1 MPETPTGPEQ
11 PRQQPIPAGEA
22 LDRPGYPPPGYEE
35 SMAALAAAEAAAH
48 SGDADAALAGELA
61 ALDGDIESSEAREAR
76 LGTFVADHFSD
87 ACPELY
93 RSQAVAA
100 CCNYEDQCR
109 ELFGEPD
116 LLLGEEDAADPLL
129 REMVENA
136 VLAAENDDTIVAL
149 TDDEL
154 TETAL
159 LERQEADLVPVSQAE
174 RASVEAAHPEVTVPD
189 TETGRAAALAEA
201 EAQTQ
206 GLETRRADRREVRTE
221 VAEDLNTIE
230 GLQARFNELK
240 AQHGTVGALELLL
253 EGETALQ
260 NEEMRA
266 IVQRTIGTARSLVTA
281 LPGREDV
288 VTRLLDGANLNLG
301 AATNAGAFADFLTAV
316 NASEDLSEAEK
327 QTLREVVG
335 VTLNDHHPTNATEL
349 QSALRE
355 GRGTERVQVGTET
368 VEEPPGSGNWVER
381 PVYEE
386 RVLPYNEADRL
397 VLSQSPLVTMF
408 PDPPGSD
415 TYRVEGQIADAAPIG
430 FEIQVPAEGALPE
443 AEIHQRMNQHLLDSV
458 FSNAGLNGAMEYLS
472 LRQDATLGGSAD
484 TNGRSIGQ
492 GDVLQNI
499 LQAFSGY
506 SIDVNSRFMTET
518 DLANITPDLRWLTI
532 NGDFGHANQNDPA
545 LTVGL
550 MSAVFGDTATDINT
564 NLRRANQFINA
575 GGAEAPSYQALYAGM
590 YPADAAN
597 GFPRLRGIIGDDAFA
612 QLGLDARTD
621 RAA

>member
-11 PRQQPIPAGEA
+11 PRQQPIPADET
-22 LDRPGYPPPGYEE
+22 LERPGYPPPGYEE
-35 SMAALAAAEAAAH
+35 SMAALAAAEAAAQP
-48 SGDADAALAGELA
+48 GDADLLLDGDLA
-61 ALDGDIESSEAREAR
+61 ALETGTESPEARDSR
-76 LGTFVADHFSD
+76 LRGFLLENF
-87 ACPELY
+87 PELPANVLPTAIQ
-93 RSQAVAA
+93 RCVLF
-100 CCNYEDQCR
+100 EEGCR
-109 ELFGEPD
+109 ELFEDPT
-116 LLLGEEDAADPLL
+116 LILSEEDAEDPALQAELARLADGSLDL
-129 REMVENA
+129 TSVQESV
-136 VLAAENDDTIVAL
+136 VSTAAELDTLQA
-149 TDDEL
+149 TATRNETEL
-154 TETAL
+154 IPASETQLAEVRATETR
-159 LERQEADLVPVSQAE
+159 ER
-174 RASVEAAHPEVTVPD
+174 
-189 TETGRAAALAEA
+189 AALARA
-201 EAQTQ
+201 EADDDQAQ
-206 GLETRRADRREVRTE
+206 ARNTE

-301 AATNAGAFADFLTAV
+301 AATNAGAFADFLKAV
-316 NASEDLSEAEK
+316 NASEDLSETEK

-349 QSALRE
+349 QRALRE

-430 FEIQVPAEGALPE
+430 FETQVPAEGALPE

-532 NGDFGHANQNDPA
+532 DGDFGHANQNDPA

-597 GFPRLRGIIGDDAFA
+597 GYPRLRGIIGDDAFA
-612 QLGLDARTD
+612 QLGLDVRTD